1 MCGKFLITNVKL
13 TNQRTFYMKKPSVGY
28 MKYISNYVDS
38 WGGIIEI
45 LGIFRDTV
53 WNIENFSDA
62 LENSKD
68 SNVSFDIEKITLLEG
83 LTLSV
88 SRGGSVNPPLTNSGK
103 ISLKTMYNHF
113 QTFWELIKWS

>member
-1 MCGKFLITNVKL
+1 MYGKFLITNAKL

-68 SNVSFDIEKITLLEG
+68 SNVSFDIEKITLLKG
-83 LTLSV
+83 LKCHAYPF
-88 SRGGSVNPPLTNSGK
+88 GG
-103 ISLKTMYNHF
+103 H
-113 QTFWELIKWS
+113 